1 MATTKDDV
9 AVMLP
14 TPTTSKPTLHALKT
28 PKSAGSLPSELPRSP
43 YPGTP
48 LFLKQE
54 EINTRT
60 PISPP
65 IAYTEFLKAV
75 SSPLIKS
82 GKSTPTSA
90 PSSSDTSGTPGCTCE
105 HSATSSSSSSSSSS
119 LSSAKSPVPPSPY
132 PHPKSAPA
140 TGAIRRLRIPPSP
153 IYFPDSPASALSI
166 RSPFTIRSPFEWD
179 AEAKRWST
187 DGPKSA
193 GASRPVSVRHIVTR
207 TVTYTPRMDLAPAP
221 KGKRRRLQ

>member
-1 MATTKDDV
+1 MATKDDV

-54 EINTRT
+54 EINLRT

-75 SSPLIKS
+75 SSPSIKS
-82 GKSTPTSA
+82 GKSTPITA
-90 PSSSDTSGTPGCTCE
+90 SSSATSGSSSCNCD
-105 HSATSSSSSSSSSS
+105 HSGTSSSSSS
-119 LSSAKSPVPPSPY
+119 AKSPIPPSPY

-153 IYFPDSPASALSI
+153 LCSPRSATEPGSALPM

-179 AEAKRWST
+179 AEAKRWSSET
-187 DGPKSA
+187 PKS
-193 GASRPVSVRHIVTR
+193 GGTSRPVSVRQIVTR

-221 KGKRRRLQ
+221 KGKKRRLEE